1 MSGESRDKAM
11 RDSRVAQSSDAIENF
26 KEAGLKPSKSGQ
38 FSDIFHRGSPK
49 AKWRSQIFKFGPF
62 VQGTD
67 QTRTITGAIPASAA
81 NHLKIE
87 GVTLFITSSLSSSV
101 YIDKVGISGTGVAT
115 DADYFYS
122 SSAEGGRLG
131 HQVGFLSASGHSMLA
146 HPGKAGTL
154 ATNTGSI
161 HHGGWHT
168 GSANITL
175 TYNKAPASDVGELY
189 LYVYADKLFR
199 AFE

>member
-11 RDSRVAQSSDAIENF
+11 IDSRVAQSSDAIENY
-26 KEAGLKPSKSGQ
+26 KEAALRPSKSGQ

-62 VQGTD
+62 EQGTD
-67 QTRTITGAIPASAA
+67 ITRTISGSIPATIDA
-81 NHLKIE
+81 HIRVE
-87 GVTLFITSSLSSSV
+87 GVTLFITSSLSSST
-101 YIDKVGISGTGVAT
+101 YIDSVGISGTGVAT

-122 SSAEGGRLG
+122 SSFGST
-131 HQVGFLSASGHSMLA
+131 HQLGFLSASGQTMLA
-146 HPGKAGTL
+146 HPGRAGTQL
-154 ATNTGSI
+154 ATTSSI

-168 GSANITL
+168 SSANVTI
-175 TYNKAPASDVGELY
+175 TYNRDPATSVGQMY
-189 LYVYADKLFR
+189 LYVYADRLFK